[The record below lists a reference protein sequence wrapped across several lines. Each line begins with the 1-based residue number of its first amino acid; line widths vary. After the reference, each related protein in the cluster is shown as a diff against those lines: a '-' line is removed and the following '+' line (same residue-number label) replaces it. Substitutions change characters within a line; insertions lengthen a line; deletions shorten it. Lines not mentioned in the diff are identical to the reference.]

1 VKPARPQTVLVID
14 DAEDIHALVGVR
26 LRADSIQILHA
37 LSPDEGMA
45 LAAASLPD
53 LILLD
58 LDLPGRSGLEVCREL
73 RQNPKLAA
81 VPIIFLTGTVDVAT
95 KVQAFDAGAVDYVT
109 KPFDSVELR
118 ARVGAALR
126 TKRYLDLLAT
136 RAQLDGL
143 TGLWNRAYFD
153 ARLGEDV
160 AAAVRYGRHL
170 ALLLIDVDRFKS
182 INDGC
187 GHPFGDYTLKKLAE
201 TITLNLRP
209 GDVACRYGGDEFGV
223 ILREADAA
231 AAEATAER
239 VREAVLDLELSQGGR
254 RVPVQL
260 SIGFATA
267 ERMNNPSTF
276 SAAELLA
283 AADRGLYAAKRSGRN
298 RAVDGQTSTAPATGD
313 TLAPSDERAPDVL
326 NAGSRVGPYEV
337 LELIAGGSMSTVY
350 RAYDPRRMREVALKV
365 LSKSA
370 GHAKSWHRFDQEARA
385 LETIDHPGIVRV
397 LDHGVADDETRY
409 LALELLTGRTVRERL
424 FEGPLPVSDAI
435 RLVLE
440 LLAALAAAHE
450 KGIIHRDLKP
460 ENLFLVESGE
470 VKLLDFGLAKVAA
483 PIAFDDRATVAATEA
498 GVLLGTVGYLAP
510 EQARGQKADERS
522 DLFSVGAILYELVT
536 GKRAFFRDSAI
547 ETLHSVIT
555 DDPPPIGHAA
565 LDAVLRRCLAKNPA
579 ERIPSAREL
588 EAELLRIL
596 DDGTAH
602 TLLNLL
608 EVFKPPA
615 R

>member
-1 VKPARPQTVLVID
+1 MRPARPQTVLVID
-14 DAEDIHALVGVR
+14 DAPDIHDLVGVR
-26 LRADSIQILHA
+26 LRADSIQIVHA

-45 LAAASLPD
+45 LARSTLPD

-73 RQNPKLAA
+73 RADPKLAV
-81 VPIIFLTGTVDVAT
+81 VPVIFLTGTVDVAT

-153 ARLGEDV
+153 ARLHEDV

-170 ALLLIDVDRFKS
+170 ALLLIDVDHFKS

-187 GHPFGDYTLKKLAE
+187 GHPFGDLTLKKLAE
-201 TITLNLRP
+201 TISLNLRP

-239 VREAVLDLELSQGGR
+239 VREAVLDLELQQGGR

-267 ERMNNPSTF
+267 ERMSDPSSF
-276 SAAELLA
+276 SATELLA
-283 AADRGLYAAKRSGRN
+283 AADRGLYAAKKSGRN
-298 RAVDGQTSTAPATGD
+298 RVVDGQTSTPPAADD
-313 TLAPSDERAPDVL
+313 TLAPSDERRSEVL
-326 NAGSRVGPYEV
+326 HPGSRVGPYEV
-337 LELIAGGSMSTVY
+337 LELIAGGSMATVY
-350 RAYDPRRMREVALKV
+350 RAYDPRCMREVALKV
-365 LSKSA
+365 LTKS
-370 GHAKSWHRFDQEARA
+370 GGQGKSWHRFAEEARA
-385 LETIDHPGIVRV
+385 LEALDHPGIVRV
-397 LDHGVADDETRY
+397 LDHGVVNDDTRY

-424 FEGPLPVSDAI
+424 FDGPLPVSDAI
-435 RLVLE
+435 HLVLE
-440 LLAALAAAHE
+440 LLAALGAAHD
-450 KGIIHRDLKP
+450 KGIVHRDLKP
-460 ENLFLVESGE
+460 ENLFLVESGGLK
-470 VKLLDFGLAKVAA
+470 VLDFGLAKVSA

-510 EQARGQKADERS
+510 EQARGQRADERS
-522 DLFSVGAILYELVT
+522 DLFSVGTILYELVS

-547 ETLHSVIT
+547 ETLHSVIH
-555 DDPPPIGHAA
+555 DEPQPIGHAA
-565 LDAVLRRCLAKNPA
+565 LDAVLRRCLAKDA
-579 ERIPSAREL
+579 AARVASAREL
-588 EAELLRIL
+588 AAELEQIL

-602 TLLNLL
+602 TLLNLMDVL
-608 EVFKPPA
+608 KPPV